1 MSTSSNNKSSNTTST
16 SNKTTTDTSTS
27 PCRASTTTTSSSPP
41 LGFSLDLHD
50 LSRVGNAL
58 LDRLSPAPPLAL
70 LDRLSPLRAA
80 VPPAAAE
87 AANFTS
93 DSAYTLNGHAL
104 RMDEKQRSLWITTPR
119 AQETPRAQGASPS
132 TEEEEVFVPSQD
144 PSPVAASPIE
154 MAAIST
160 VSTVAASLVE
170 MVHKGGEKRGA

>member
-1 MSTSSNNKSSNTTST
+1 
-16 SNKTTTDTSTS
+16 
-27 PCRASTTTTSSSPP
+27 
-41 LGFSLDLHD
+41 
-50 LSRVGNAL
+50 
-58 LDRLSPAPPLAL
+58 
-70 LDRLSPLRAA
+70 

-170 MVHKGGEKRGA
+170 MVHKGGEKRGAEVRGWGGEGDDEDQSEALLINCHRSEALLANRQGPDRYESEALLINRALHGGADGTSSRRDVWVAHE